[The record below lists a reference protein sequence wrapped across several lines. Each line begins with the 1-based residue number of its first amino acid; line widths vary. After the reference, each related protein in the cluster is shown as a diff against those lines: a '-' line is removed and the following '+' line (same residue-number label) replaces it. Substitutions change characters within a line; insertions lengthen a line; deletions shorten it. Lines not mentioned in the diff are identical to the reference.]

1 MRIMGLDV
9 GDKYIGVALSD
20 PLGMFAQPLSV
31 ITREGEKETMEI
43 LKEIISTSQVSK
55 IVFGLP
61 KNMNGSIGPQAEK
74 VLNFIER
81 LKQAVISTPSLSYE
95 RNVVEFVSWDE
106 RLSSRAAEN
115 AMLEA
120 GLSRDKRKKMVD
132 KIAAALILQGYL
144 DSRVTFSN

>member
-31 ITREGEKETMEI
+31 ITREGDERTMEI
-43 LKEIISTSQVSK
+43 LQEIISTSQVSK

-74 VLNFIER
+74 VLSFIEM
-81 LKQAVISTPSLSYE
+81 LKQTIDIPFLP
-95 RNVVEFVSWDE
+95 WDE
-106 RLSSRAAEN
+106 RLSSKAAEN

-120 GLSRDKRKKMVD
+120 GVSRGKRKQMVD

-144 DSRVTFSN
+144 DSR

>member
-20 PLGMFAQPLSV
+20 PLGMFAQPLKV
-31 ITREGEKETMEI
+31 IIREGDEETMEI
-43 LKEIISTSQVSK
+43 LKEIISTSEVSK

-61 KNMNGSIGPQAEK
+61 KNMNGSIGPQAKK
-74 VLNFIER
+74 VLSFIEI
-81 LKQAVISTPSLSYE
+81 LKQELDIPFLP
-95 RNVVEFVSWDE
+95 WDE
-106 RLSSRAAEN
+106 RLSSKAAEN
-115 AMLEA
+115 SMLEA

-144 DSRVTFSN
+144 DSKVAFS

>member
-1 MRIMGLDV
+1 MRIIGLDV

-20 PLGMFAQPLSV
+20 PLGMFAQPLKV
-31 ITREGEKETMEI
+31 ITREGDEGTMEI
-43 LKEIISTSQVSK
+43 LKEIVSTSQVSK

-74 VLNFIER
+74 VLSFIEM
-81 LKQAVISTPSLSYE
+81 LKQTIDIPFLP
-95 RNVVEFVSWDE
+95 WDE
-106 RLSSRAAEN
+106 RLSSKAAEN
-115 AMLEA
+115 SMIEA

-144 DSRVTFSN
+144 DSRSVDS